1 MGRCCECDE
10 FVCSRWLSVNGG
22 TKAGVSTVQGGRD
35 ALEAGINSL
44 VSLSRAQV
52 IAQSNL
58 IY

>member
-1 MGRCCECDE
+1 MAG
-10 FVCSRWLSVNGG
+10 LSGG